1 MMARMGGCTGRQE
14 RGEKEKKENVKWP
27 SLGRDVDEKAVALD
41 VDEKW
46 KRRAL
51 SRVDIDE
58 TRNETSAVAHGR
70 G

>member
-14 RGEKEKKENVKWP
+14 GGEKEKKENVKWP
-27 SLGRDVDEKAVALD
+27 SLGQDIDKKAVALD

-46 KRRAL
+46 KRRVL